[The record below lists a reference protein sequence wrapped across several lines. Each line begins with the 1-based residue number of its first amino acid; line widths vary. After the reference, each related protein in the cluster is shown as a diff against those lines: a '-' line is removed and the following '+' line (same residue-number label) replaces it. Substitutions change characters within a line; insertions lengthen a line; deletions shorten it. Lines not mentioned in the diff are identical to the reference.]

1 MKAINIKCEVKM
13 KFKYGIF
20 VLVLISL
27 LVLTGCK
34 KDQNVNSNPAADGSK
49 ESYPAQDNVVPQPTQ
64 ASYPAPA
71 TPESIQSTQSTTPG
85 YPAPANAPV
94 RENASLMQVEI
105 LSLAKSEK
113 SPDFVIAHVRVN
125 TTAATAGL
133 DEYDPNL
140 AGQELDILLAAGD
153 ADSLAVGNIINLT
166 VSYRGDEWGGGY
178 YGRELSLA
186 N

>member
-1 MKAINIKCEVKM
+1 M

-34 KDQNVNSNPAADGSK
+34 KDQDVNSTQAVDGSK
-49 ESYPAQDNVVPQPTQ
+49 ESYPVPETVVPTPTL

-71 TPESIQSTQSTTPG
+71 KTPESTQSTETTDPG
-85 YPAPANAPV
+85 YPAPDNVPV

-113 SPDFVIAHVRVN
+113 NPDFVIAHVRVN
-125 TTAATAGL
+125 TTAAAPGL

-140 AGQELDILLAAGD
+140 TGQELDILLAARD